1 MEETPAYPWKM
12 SCGCVQLVTEYARPG
27 ARTRC
32 EEHGRVTLTGPDGQR
47 RGRRGRNR
55 GSGRKVLGEVWG
67 NCKHCGGSGRRLRLG
82 AKER

>member
-32 EEHGRVTLTGPDGQR
+32 EEHGRVTLTGPDG
-47 RGRRGRNR
+47 GRR
-55 GSGRKVLGEVWG
+55 
-67 NCKHCGGSGRRLRLG
+67 SGRRR
-82 AKER
+82 RRR